1 MRVKEYLR
9 RKVALFASVIEIAIS
24 IIVLIAIVIAGIQV
38 VREVFSLAGNPK
50 AHEGFTVFLGHAFN
64 LIIGVEFIKMLA
76 KHTPGSAIEVLLFAI
91 ARQMVVEH
99 TSPLENLIGIVTIAL
114 IFAIRKFLFVP
125 SFGEHSAFHEE
136 EETRAGALTAA
147 GVMERSAARKGRRL
161 SRLRPG
167 TADCRYGKSLCPGTQ
182 CPGQRLFCKN
192 GMRNGL
198 IL

>member
-9 RKVALFASVIEIAIS
+9 RKVAFFASVIEIAIS

-38 VREVFSLAGNPK
+38 VREVFSLAGDPK

-136 EETRAGALTAA
+136 EETRAGALSAADAPRQDDGRTGALVCRHPGAERRLPCDRNGGLATRPRARLRLAA
-147 GVMERSAARKGRRL
+147 G
-161 SRLRPG
+161 
-167 TADCRYGKSLCPGTQ
+167 
-182 CPGQRLFCKN
+182 
-192 GMRNGL
+192 
-198 IL
+198 

>member
-9 RKVALFASVIEIAIS
+9 RKVAFFASVIEIAIS

-38 VREVFSLAGNPK
+38 VREVFSLAGDPK

-99 TSPLENLIGIVTIAL
+99 TSPLENLIVTIAL

-136 EETRAGALTAA
+136 EETRAGALSAA
-147 GVMERSAARKGRRL
+147 GAPRRE
-161 SRLRPG
+161 
-167 TADCRYGKSLCPGTQ
+167 
-182 CPGQRLFCKN
+182 
-192 GMRNGL
+192 
-198 IL
+198 

>member
-9 RKVALFASVIEIAIS
+9 RKVAFFASVIEIAIS

-114 IFAIRKFLFVP
+114 IAIRKFLFVP

-136 EETRAGALTAA
+136 EETRAGALSAA
-147 GVMERSAARKGRRL
+147 GAPRRE
-161 SRLRPG
+161 
-167 TADCRYGKSLCPGTQ
+167 
-182 CPGQRLFCKN
+182 
-192 GMRNGL
+192 
-198 IL
+198 